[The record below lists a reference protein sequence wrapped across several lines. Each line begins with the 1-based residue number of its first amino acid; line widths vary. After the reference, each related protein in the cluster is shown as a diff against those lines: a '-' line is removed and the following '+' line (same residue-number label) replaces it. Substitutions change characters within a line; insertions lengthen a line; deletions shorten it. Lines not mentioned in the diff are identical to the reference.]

1 VVSQPHRQ
9 FGYFPGYMSV
19 THSFAIG
26 REQCFQQIERLTKSH
41 SLHSSESLCRL
52 LRYLAEH
59 SLDHPGV
66 ALKEYQIATEVLGR
80 PVGFDPQSDSTVR
93 VQAGRLRVKLAEY
106 YAHEGVNDPI
116 LVEIPKGSYVLGF
129 QLRGKTGAAITEA
142 PRIELP
148 ETKPQVRPSNR
159 GWVIAVLLVLLAAS
173 LVTSAFLLSRER
185 AQPVAAQLVPA
196 AYRLFWN
203 RFVDGPQEP
212 LVIFS
217 NGSFV
222 GRPETGMRY
231 FNPALDARS
240 FILDHYTGVGEV
252 LAIHQLDR
260 VFFLLNRPI
269 RVKRGALFTLD
280 DAKNNDLI
288 FVGSP
293 SENLTLLDIPGTRE
307 FIFKRLDSGP
317 RKGDLAVI
325 NVHPQRGEPDY
336 FLATPANQ
344 PTVEDY
350 AVVALLPGLDPS
362 RSILIL
368 AGNSTFGTQAA
379 VEYVCRED
387 SINKLLQR
395 LHVSKPADLKPFEA
409 LLRVRIA
416 HGVPVVEEL
425 VALRIRAN

>member
-1 VVSQPHRQ
+1 
-9 FGYFPGYMSV
+9 MAV
-19 THSFAIG
+19 THGFVLG

-80 PVGFDPQSDSTVR
+80 PPGFDPQSDSTVR

-106 YAHEGVNDPI
+106 YSHDGANDPI
-116 LVEIPKGSYVLGF
+116 LVEIPKGSYVLSF
-129 QLRGKTGAAITEA
+129 HLRGKPQPLVGQPG
-142 PRIELP
+142 PRIEVLEKKP
-148 ETKPQVRPSNR
+148 EVEHSNR
-159 GWVIAVLLVLLAAS
+159 RWIIALGTLLILLALSVA
-173 LVTSAFLLSRER
+173 TIAYLLSGDRTQST
-185 AQPVAAQLVPA
+185 ALQPVSAVYQI
-196 AYRLFWN
+196 FWS
-203 RFVDGPQEP
+203 RFVTGPQEP
-212 LVIFS
+212 LVVFS
-217 NGSFV
+217 NGNFV

-231 FNPALDARS
+231 FKPGSDEGA
-240 FILDHYTGVGEV
+240 FVLDHYTGVGEV

-260 VFFLLNRPI
+260 VFSILNRTL

-325 NVHPQRGEPDY
+325 NVHPQKGEPSN

-350 AVVALLPGLDPS
+350 AVVSLLPGLDPS

-387 SINKLLQR
+387 SIKDLLRR
-395 LHVSKPADLKPFEA
+395 LNVTKNGELKPFEA
-409 LLRVRIA
+409 LLRVKIA
-416 HGVPVVEEL
+416 HGVPVVEDL
-425 VALRIRAN
+425 VALRNRNN

>member
-1 VVSQPHRQ
+1 
-9 FGYFPGYMSV
+9 MAV
-19 THSFAIG
+19 THTFAIG
-26 REQCFQQIERLTKSH
+26 REQCFQQIDKLIKSH
-41 SLHSSESLCRL
+41 SLHTSESLCKL

-59 SLDHPGV
+59 SLDHPGI

-106 YAHEGVNDPI
+106 YSHEGPDDPI
-116 LVEIPKGSYVLGF
+116 VVEIPKGSYALTFHLRPPKPGTQPTALVLDSGP
-129 QLRGKTGAAITEA
+129 KKEKA
-142 PRIELP
+142 P
-148 ETKPQVRPSNR
+148 PSTR
-159 GWVIAVLLVLLAAS
+159 GWAIAVAALSVLLVAT
-173 LVTSAFLLSRER
+173 LVTIAILFSQR
-185 AQPVAAQLVPA
+185 AHTQAVISQPVPA
-196 AYRLFWN
+196 AYQIFWN
-203 RFVDGPQEP
+203 RFLTGPQQP
-212 LVIFS
+212 WVIFS

-231 FNPALDARS
+231 FNPSSDTRA

-260 VFFLLNRPI
+260 VFDLLNRPI
-269 RVKRGALFTLD
+269 RVKRGALFSLD
-280 DAKNNDLI
+280 DAQNNDLI

-307 FIFKRLDSGP
+307 FVFRRLDSGP

-325 NVHPQRGEPDY
+325 NVHPQVGEPSL

-344 PTVEDY
+344 PTTEDY
-350 AVVALLPGLDPS
+350 AVVSLLPGLDPS

-368 AGNSTFGTQAA
+368 AGNSTFGTEAA

-387 SINKLLQR
+387 SVKELLQR
-395 LHVSKPADLKPFEA
+395 LHVAKASDLKPFEA
-409 LLRVRIA
+409 LLHVKIA
-416 HGVPVVEEL
+416 HGVPVMTDL
-425 VALRIRAN
+425 VSVRNRGN

>member
-1 VVSQPHRQ
+1 
-9 FGYFPGYMSV
+9 MAV

-41 SLHSSESLCRL
+41 SLHSSESLCKL

-80 PVGFDPQSDSTVR
+80 PAGFDPQSDSTVR

-106 YAHEGVNDPI
+106 YANEGSQDAI
-116 LVEIPKGSYVLGF
+116 LVEIPKGSYGLTF
-129 QLRGKTGAAITEA
+129 HLRGKAAAELAPA
-142 PRIELP
+142 PRIEIP
-148 ETKPQVRPSNR
+148 ERKVEVVPPTR
-159 GWVIAVLLVLLAAS
+159 GWAIAVLVLSLLLAAS
-173 LVTSAFLLSRER
+173 LITSAILWSQKTRTQTSIS
-185 AQPVAAQLVPA
+185 QPVPVTYQI
-196 AYRLFWN
+196 FWSH
-203 RFVDGPQEP
+203 FLTGPQQP
-212 LVIFS
+212 WVIFS

-231 FNPALDARS
+231 FNPATDTRS

-252 LAIHQLDR
+252 LAIHHLDQ
-260 VFFLLNRPI
+260 VFEVLNRPL
-269 RVKRGALFTLD
+269 RVKRGALFSLD
-280 DAKNNDLI
+280 DAQNNDLI

-293 SENLTLLDIPGTRE
+293 SENLTLLDLPGTRE
-307 FIFKRLDSGP
+307 FIFKRMDSGP
-317 RKGDLAVI
+317 RKGDLAVL
-325 NVHPQRGEPDY
+325 NVHPQAGEPQY

-344 PTVEDY
+344 PTIEDY
-350 AVVALLPGLDPS
+350 GVVSLLPGLDPS

-387 SINKLLQR
+387 SIKELLEK
-395 LHVSKPADLKPFEA
+395 LHVSKASDLKPFEA
-409 LLRVRIA
+409 LLHVRIA
-416 HGVPVVEEL
+416 HGVPVGTDL
-425 VALRIRAN
+425 VAVRNRGN

>member
-1 VVSQPHRQ
+1 
-9 FGYFPGYMSV
+9 MAV

-80 PVGFDPQSDSTVR
+80 PAGFDPQSDSTVR
-93 VQAGRLRVKLAEY
+93 VQVGRLRVKLTEY
-106 YAHEGVNDPI
+106 YANEGLQDAIV
-116 LVEIPKGSYVLGF
+116 VEVPKGSYGLTF
-129 QLRGKTGAAITEA
+129 HLRAKGAV
-142 PRIELP
+142 ELP
-148 ETKPQVRPSNR
+148 PSAHFEVAERKVEVIPSTR
-159 GWVIAVLLVLLAAS
+159 GWSIAVVVLSILLAAS
-173 LVTSAFLLSRER
+173 FITSAILLSRPR
-185 AQPVAAQLVPA
+185 TQTSQGQSVPA
-196 AYRLFWN
+196 SYQIFWN
-203 RFVDGPQEP
+203 RFVTGPQQP
-212 LVIFS
+212 WVIFS

-231 FNPALDARS
+231 FNPATDSKS

-252 LAIHQLDR
+252 LAIHQLDH
-260 VFFLLNRPI
+260 VFALLNHPL
-269 RVKRGALFTLD
+269 RVKRGALFSLD
-280 DAKNNDLI
+280 DAQNNDLI

-307 FIFKRLDSGP
+307 FVFQRLSSGP
-317 RKGDLAVI
+317 RKGDLAVL
-325 NVHPQRGEPDY
+325 NVHPQTGEPP
-336 FLATPANQ
+336 FFVATPANQ

-350 AVVALLPGLDPS
+350 AVVSLLPGLDPS

-368 AGNSTFGTQAA
+368 AGNSTFGTEAA

-387 SINKLLQR
+387 SIKELLRR
-395 LHVSKPADLKPFEA
+395 LNVSKPADLKPFEA
-409 LLRVRIA
+409 LVHVKIA
-416 HGVPVVEEL
+416 HGVPVVTEL
-425 VALRIRAN
+425 VALRNRNN